1 MSLTST
7 MAGCFLTLVTLAAC
21 GTAASAQ
28 NPLRDHTEGV
38 EIRFARTQP
47 VVGYTLR
54 VDAGDLSGFDVEL
67 RLRNVPDTFRLAL
80 VAHPEYDDRNWR
92 FVEALRVETLHGA
105 GTVAREDSA
114 LWRVVAPGGEA
125 LVRYRMRLP
134 PPESPRA
141 AWRPFLAAT
150 GGLVG
155 GPHSFLYVVGGTLAP
170 SHLTL
175 ELPPEWQIATGLE
188 PTVDPHT
195 FFAPTVGVLVDS
207 PLLVGRLRS
216 WRFAVDG
223 VPHRVVYWPLPDAA
237 PFDTA
242 ALVGSIERLTRQAV
256 ALFGRAPYRD
266 YSFLLEDGAYG
277 ALEHR
282 SSVTLGAPSAELARD
297 PRALLA
303 EIAHEYFHTWNLMRI
318 HPAEYGDVSYRTP
331 PRARGLWWS
340 EGLTML
346 YADLLL
352 RRAGLPVFDSS
363 RVAHLEGLIGRYLA
377 SPGNSRFAP
386 ESVSVVAYGAAPGSL
401 GDYSASTHLQG
412 ELLGTMLDLIVR
424 DATNGARSID
434 DVMRTMLERF
444 SGARGFGGQDIER
457 TTGDVCGCK
466 VHAFFE
472 THVRGPKPIDFD
484 QYLRRIGMR
493 IQVSWM
499 PALGRDGQ
507 PTADLRLYAWQPPAE
522 STLSLVITNPGSTWG
537 RAGLHT
543 GDRLAALNGTAVA
556 TVADFRSIV
565 TRLRIG
571 DTTAVEVRRPRGVWR
586 TAVVV
591 AGFERPVVRLEEIP
605 GATERQRGLRA
616 QWILG
621 SPR

>member
-54 VDAGDLSGFDVEL
+54 VDSGDLSGFDVEL

-105 GTVAREDSA
+105 ATVAREDSA

-472 THVRGPKPIDFD
+472 THVRGPRPIDFD
-484 QYLRRIGMR
+484 QYLRLIGMR

-543 GDRLAALNGTAVA
+543 GDRLAALNGTAVG

-605 GATERQRGLRA
+605 GATEGQRGLRA

>member
-92 FVEALRVETLHGA
+92 FIEALRVETLHGA

-484 QYLRRIGMR
+484 QYLRLIGMR

>member
-7 MAGCFLTLVTLAAC
+7 MAGCFVTVVTLAAR

-54 VDAGDLSGFDVEL
+54 VDAGELSGFDVEL
-67 RLRNVPDTFRLAL
+67 RLRNVPDTFRLAM

-92 FVEALRVETLHGA
+92 FVEALRVQTPHGA
-105 GTVAREDSA
+105 ATVTREDSA

-134 PPESPRA
+134 APESPRA
-141 AWRPFLAAT
+141 AWRPFLAPT

-155 GPHSFLYVVGGTLAP
+155 GPHAFLYVVGATLGS
-170 SHLTL
+170 SHVTL

-188 PTVDPHT
+188 PTLDPHT

-237 PFDTA
+237 PFDTV
-242 ALVGSIERLTRQAV
+242 ALVGNIERLSRQAV

-282 SSVTLGAPSAELARD
+282 SSVTLGAPSADLARD
-297 PRALLA
+297 PTGLLM

-318 HPAEYGDVSYRTP
+318 HPAEYGDVSYRPP

-352 RRAGLPVFDSS
+352 RRAGLPVSDST
-363 RVAHLEGLIGRYLA
+363 RAAHLEGLIGRYLA
-377 SPGNSRFAP
+377 SPGNSRFSP
-386 ESVSVVAYGAAPGSL
+386 ESVSVVAYGAAPGAL

-434 DVMRTMLERF
+434 DVMRAMLERF
-444 SGARGFGGQDIER
+444 SGARGFTGRDVER
-457 TTGDVCGCK
+457 TVADVCACN
-466 VHAFFE
+466 VHTFFE
-472 THVRGPKPIDFD
+472 AHVRGAKPIDFYH
-484 QYLRRIGMR
+484 YLRLIGMR
-493 IQVSWM
+493 THVSWT

-507 PTADLRLYAWQPPAE
+507 PTPDLRLYAWQPPAE
-522 STLSLVITNPGSTWG
+522 RALSLVITNPAGAWG

-543 GDRLAALNGTAVA
+543 GDRLAALNGVAVA
-556 TVADFRSIV
+556 TVADFRSRV

-571 DTTAVEVRRPRGVWR
+571 DTTTVDVARPTGACR

-591 AGFERPVVRLEEIP
+591 AGYDRPVVRLEESP
-605 GATERQRGLRA
+605 DATERQRGLRA
-616 QWILG
+616 QWAAG

>member
-1 MSLTST
+1 
-7 MAGCFLTLVTLAAC
+7 MAGCFVTVVTLAAC

-54 VDAGDLSGFDVEL
+54 VDSGDLSGFDVEL

-105 GTVAREDSA
+105 ATVAREDSA

-472 THVRGPKPIDFD
+472 THVRGPRPIDFD
-484 QYLRRIGMR
+484 QYLRLIGMR

-543 GDRLAALNGTAVA
+543 GDRLAALNGTAVG

>member
-7 MAGCFLTLVTLAAC
+7 MAGCFLTLATLAAC

-47 VVGYTLR
+47 VAGYTLR

-155 GPHSFLYVVGGTLAP
+155 GPHSFLYVVGATLGS
-170 SHLTL
+170 SHVTL

-188 PTVDPHT
+188 PTLHPHT

-242 ALVGSIERLTRQAV
+242 ALVGSLERPTPQAG
-256 ALFGRAPYRD
+256 ALFRRAPYRD
-266 YSFLLEDGAYG
+266 YSCLLEGGGPA
-277 ALEHR
+277 APELR
-282 SSVTLGAPSAELARD
+282 SPVTLG
-297 PRALLA
+297 
-303 EIAHEYFHTWNLMRI
+303 
-318 HPAEYGDVSYRTP
+318 P
-331 PRARGLWWS
+331 P
-340 EGLTML
+340 
-346 YADLLL
+346 
-352 RRAGLPVFDSS
+352 
-363 RVAHLEGLIGRYLA
+363 
-377 SPGNSRFAP
+377 
-386 ESVSVVAYGAAPGSL
+386 
-401 GDYSASTHLQG
+401 
-412 ELLGTMLDLIVR
+412 
-424 DATNGARSID
+424 
-434 DVMRTMLERF
+434 
-444 SGARGFGGQDIER
+444 
-457 TTGDVCGCK
+457 
-466 VHAFFE
+466 
-472 THVRGPKPIDFD
+472 
-484 QYLRRIGMR
+484 
-493 IQVSWM
+493 
-499 PALGRDGQ
+499 
-507 PTADLRLYAWQPPAE
+507 
-522 STLSLVITNPGSTWG
+522 
-537 RAGLHT
+537 
-543 GDRLAALNGTAVA
+543 
-556 TVADFRSIV
+556 
-565 TRLRIG
+565 
-571 DTTAVEVRRPRGVWR
+571 
-586 TAVVV
+586 
-591 AGFERPVVRLEEIP
+591 
-605 GATERQRGLRA
+605 
-616 QWILG
+616 
-621 SPR
+621 

>member
-7 MAGCFLTLVTLAAC
+7 MAGCFLALVTLAAC

-54 VDAGDLSGFDVEL
+54 VDSGDLSGFDVEL

-472 THVRGPKPIDFD
+472 THVRGPRPIDFD
-484 QYLRRIGMR
+484 QYLRLIGMR

-543 GDRLAALNGTAVA
+543 GDRLAALNGTAVG

-616 QWILG
+616 QWILE

>member
-54 VDAGDLSGFDVEL
+54 VDSGDLSGFDVEL

-105 GTVAREDSA
+105 ATVAREDSA

-141 AWRPFLAAT
+141 AWRPFLAPT

-472 THVRGPKPIDFD
+472 THVRGPRPIDFD
-484 QYLRRIGMR
+484 QYLRLIGMR

>member
-7 MAGCFLTLVTLAAC
+7 MAGCFLTLATLAAC

>member
-28 NPLRDHTEGV
+28 NPLRDPTEGV

-47 VVGYTLR
+47 VVHYTLR
-54 VDAGDLSGFDVEL
+54 VDVGDLSGFDVEL
-67 RLRNVPDTFRLAL
+67 RLHNLPDTFRVAM
-80 VAHPEYDDRNWR
+80 VAHPEYDNRYWR
-92 FVEALRVETLHGA
+92 YVEALHVETPHGA
-105 GTVAREDSA
+105 ATVAREDSA

-125 LVRYRMRLP
+125 LVRYRLRLP

-155 GPHSFLYVVGGTLAP
+155 GPHSFLYVVGATLAP
-170 SHLTL
+170 SHVTL

-188 PTVDPHT
+188 PTIDPHT
-195 FFAPTVGVLVDS
+195 FFAPSVGILMDS
-207 PLLVGRLRS
+207 PFLVGRLRS
-216 WRFAVDG
+216 WRFTVDG

-237 PFDTA
+237 PFDSA
-242 ALVGSIERLTRQAV
+242 ALAGSIERLTRQAV

-318 HPAEYGDVSYRTP
+318 HPPEYGDVTYRTP
-331 PRARGLWWS
+331 PPPRGLCAG
-340 EGLTML
+340 ERLAML

-363 RVAHLEGLIGRYLA
+363 RVAHLEGLIGRYLG
-377 SPGNSRFAP
+377 SPGNARFSP
-386 ESVSVVAYGAAPGSL
+386 ESVSVVAYGAAPGAL

-424 DATNGARSID
+424 DATNGARSMD
-434 DVMRTMLERF
+434 DVMRAMLERV
-444 SGARGFGGQDIER
+444 SGERGFAGRDVER
-457 TTGDVCGCK
+457 TVADVCACN
-466 VHAFFE
+466 VHTFFE
-472 THVRGPKPIDFD
+472 AHVRGAKPIDSAR
-484 QYLRRIGMR
+484 YLRRIGMR
-493 IQVSWM
+493 ARVSWV
-499 PALGRDGQ
+499 PALGRDG
-507 PTADLRLYAWQPPAE
+507 RPA
-522 STLSLVITNPGSTWG
+522 
-537 RAGLHT
+537 A
-543 GDRLAALNGTAVA
+543 
-556 TVADFRSIV
+556 
-565 TRLRIG
+565 
-571 DTTAVEVRRPRGVWR
+571 
-586 TAVVV
+586 
-591 AGFERPVVRLEEIP
+591 
-605 GATERQRGLRA
+605 
-616 QWILG
+616 
-621 SPR
+621 